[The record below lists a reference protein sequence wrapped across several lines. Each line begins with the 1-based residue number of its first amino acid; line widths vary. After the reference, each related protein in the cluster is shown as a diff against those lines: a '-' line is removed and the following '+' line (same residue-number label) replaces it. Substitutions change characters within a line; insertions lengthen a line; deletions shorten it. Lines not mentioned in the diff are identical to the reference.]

1 MFKIRKNVPI
11 PSRNRGPGRA
21 PLYPFGEMGVGD
33 SFVVPIPAGDTTEKV
48 VERVR
53 AAAST
58 WCKRNLSTLR
68 FAVRPTVESDTE
80 VVGVWA
86 EMALPKLPKATKLAA
101 APSPAPAA

>member
-1 MFKIRKNVPI
+1 MFQIRKNVPM

-21 PLYPFGEMGVGD
+21 PMYPFGEMGIGD
-33 SFVVPIPAGDTTEKV
+33 SFLVPIPQGETAEKV
-48 VERVR
+48 GERIR

-68 FAVRPTVESDTE
+68 FAVRPTVENGVE
-80 VVGVWA
+80 MVGVWA
-86 EMALPKLPKATKLAA
+86 EVAPAKAPKPAA